1 MKNYFLKLTFLPIVL
16 LVIACGSS
24 NENVTFEN
32 MAEQALEKQD
42 KAIGNFDA
50 CSGMDESAFREIFE
64 VPESYA
70 LIDVSM
76 INVSKSTCVMVGD
89 DSGKKLGVMVQLMST
104 PSTYSIISAGMKRD
118 FNNAPESNR
127 ISGLGEAAVW
137 TEREN
142 RKVSGISVVGDDHVV
157 AILFDHYNTR
167 SREQLQP
174 MLEAYYRHWVK
185 SQE

>member
-1 MKNYFLKLTFLPIVL
+1 MENHFLKFAYLPAMLLFL
-16 LVIACGSS
+16 ACGSS
-24 NENVTFEN
+24 NENATFEN
-32 MAEQALEKQD
+32 MADLALEKQD
-42 KAIGNFDA
+42 KAMGDFDA

-76 INVSKSTCVMVGD
+76 INISKSTCVMVGD

-104 PSTYSIISAGMKRD
+104 PSTYPVISAGMKRD

-127 ISGLGEAAVW
+127 ISGLGESAVW

-142 RKVSGISVVGDDHVV
+142 RKVSGITVVGDDHVV

-174 MLEAYYRHWVK
+174 MLEAYYRHWLK
-185 SQE
+185 SQK

>member
-1 MKNYFLKLTFLPIVL
+1 MQNHFFKFTYLLAMPIFF
-16 LVIACGSS
+16 ACGSS

-32 MAEQALEKQD
+32 MADQALEKQD
-42 KAIGNFDA
+42 KAIGDFDA

-76 INVSKSTCVMVGD
+76 INISKSTCVMVGD

-104 PSTYSIISAGMKRD
+104 PATYSVIAAGMKRD

-142 RKVSGISVVGDDHVV
+142 RKVSGITVVGDDHVV

-174 MLEAYYRHWVK
+174 MLEAYYNHWVK
-185 SQE
+185 SLK